1 MVSSQKV
8 KGSVLKSRLAFVE
21 QRFGHEGLQKVMKS
35 LDPEDRRAL
44 ENVLPVAWLDFE
56 FGRRLDDAIV
66 RVLGG
71 GRVEVF
77 ERLGEA
83 SAEAN
88 LTSVHSAFLAPGH
101 PHAFLEKAPQ
111 IYNMYY
117 QTGRREY
124 EKTGDKEGVLTT
136 FEAET
141 FSKPD
146 CLTVIGWYRRAL
158 EMCGAKNPRIV
169 EEECRARGGEVCRY
183 RVSWS

>member
-1 MVSSQKV
+1 MSTQKI

-21 QRFGHEGLQKVMKS
+21 QRFGREGLQKVMDS
-35 LDPEDRRAL
+35 LEPEDHGAL
-44 ENVLPVAWLDFE
+44 NNVLPVAWLDFE
-56 FGRRLDDAIV
+56 IGKRLDDTIV

-71 GRVEVF
+71 GRAEVF

-88 LTSVHSAFLAPGH
+88 LTSVHSAFLAPGD

-124 EKTGDKEGVLTT
+124 ERTGDKEGVLTT

-141 FSKPD
+141 YSKPD
-146 CLTVIGWYRRAL
+146 CLTVIGWYKRAL
-158 EMCGAKNPRIV
+158 EMCGATNPRIT
-169 EEECRARGGEVCRY
+169 EDECRARGGNVCRY
-183 RVSWS
+183 RVSWT

>member
-1 MVSSQKV
+1 MSAQKI
-8 KGSVLKSRLAFVE
+8 KGSILKSRLAFVE
-21 QRFGHEGLQKVMKS
+21 QKFGVEGRQKVMES

-56 FGRRLDDAIV
+56 IGKRLDDTIV

-71 GRVEVF
+71 GRAEVF

-88 LTSVHSAFLAPGH
+88 LTSVHSAFLTSGD
-101 PHAFLEKAPQ
+101 PHAFLSKAPQ

-124 EKTGDKEGVLTT
+124 ERTGEKEGVLTT
-136 FEAET
+136 YDAET
-141 FSKPD
+141 YSKPD
-146 CLTVIGWYRRAL
+146 CLTVIGWYRKAL
-158 EMCGAKNPRIV
+158 EMCGATNPRII
-169 EEECRARGGEVCRY
+169 EDECRARGGNVCRY
-183 RVSWS
+183 RVSWR

>member
-1 MVSSQKV
+1 MV
-8 KGSVLKSRLAFVE
+8 KGSVLKSRLTFVE
-21 QRFGHEGLQKVMKS
+21 QQFGREGLDKLMES
-35 LDPEDRRAL
+35 LDPEDRGTL
-44 ENVLPVAWLDFE
+44 DNVLPVAWFE
-56 FGRRLDDAIV
+56 FEIGKRLDDTIV

-71 GRVEVF
+71 GRAEVF

-88 LTSVHSAFLAPGH
+88 LTSVHSAFLAPGD
-101 PHAFLEKAPQ
+101 PHAFLAKAPQ

-124 EKTGDKEGVLTT
+124 ERTGEKEGVLTT

-141 FSKPD
+141 YSKPD
-146 CLTVIGWYRRAL
+146 CLTVMGWYRKAL
-158 EMCGAKNPRIV
+158 EMCGATNPRIV

-183 RVSWS
+183 RVSWT

>member
-1 MVSSQKV
+1 MSTQKI

-21 QRFGHEGLQKVMKS
+21 QQFGHEGLQKVMES
-35 LDPEDRRAL
+35 LEPEDRSVL
-44 ENVLPVAWLDFE
+44 GNVLPVAWLDFE
-56 FGRRLDDAIV
+56 LGKRLDDTIV

-88 LTSVHSAFLAPGH
+88 LTSVHSAFLAPGD

-111 IYNMYY
+111 IYRMYY

-124 EKTGDKEGVLTT
+124 ERTGEKEGVLTT
-136 FEAET
+136 YEAET

-146 CLTVIGWYRRAL
+146 CLTVMGWYRKAL
-158 EMCGAKNPRIV
+158 EMCGAGNPRII
-169 EEECRARGGEVCRY
+169 EDECRARGGNVCRY
-183 RVSWS
+183 RVSWT

>member
-1 MVSSQKV
+1 MNTQKI

-21 QRFGHEGLQKVMKS
+21 QRFGQEGLQKVMES
-35 LDPEDRRAL
+35 LDPEDRGAL
-44 ENVLPVAWLDFE
+44 DNVLPVAWLEFE
-56 FGRRLDDAIV
+56 LGKRLDDAIV

-71 GRVEVF
+71 GRAEVF

-88 LTSVHSAFLAPGH
+88 LTSVHSAFLTSGD

-124 EKTGDKEGVLTT
+124 ERTGEKEGVLTT
-136 FEAET
+136 YEAET

-146 CLTVIGWYRRAL
+146 CLTVIGWYKRAL
-158 EMCGAKNPRIV
+158 EMCGATNPRIV
-169 EEECRARGGEVCRY
+169 EDECRARGANVCRY
-183 RVSWS
+183 RVSWT